1 VIVAIRELERIDSRV
16 LAAVRFV
23 DAATGF
29 AVGAGLNLTA
39 PAAAQLTR
47 NRSGLYIVRRHV
59 PLAAH
64 SDAFLAPPA
73 APAIGSVPF
82 VFEVDD
88 PVGVYLRRTVRLDLP
103 RDAAPENAD
112 ADTSLF
118 RPVEVELYRS
128 PAAALGAN
136 WAALRISL
144 TERASGDALAGALI
158 RVVANGDVLAR
169 GTSDWRGEALVA
181 VVGVPITTWAEDEAA
196 VVVTEIDATLQVFFD
211 ASAGSVRLPAEQL
224 AARRQPARLPAPDPQ
239 AIENNPAARVGA
251 APVSI
256 AAGRP
261 LALALALDLPG

>member
-1 VIVAIRELERIDSRV
+1 MRELEHIDTRA

-29 AVGAGLNLTA
+29 TVGTGLRLTTS
-39 PAAAQLTR
+39 PAADLMR
-47 NRSGLYIVRRHV
+47 NRSGLYIVRRHAS
-59 PLAAH
+59 LAAH
-64 SDAFLAPPA
+64 TEAFLAPPA
-73 APAIGSVPF
+73 TPAPGGVPL
-82 VFEVDD
+82 VFQVDD
-88 PVGVYLRRTVRLDLP
+88 PAGIYLPRTVRLDLP

-112 ADTSLF
+112 AEDSLF
-118 RPVEVELYRS
+118 QPFEVELYRS
-128 PAAALGAN
+128 PASPLGAN

-144 TERASGDALAGALI
+144 TERASGDALGGALI

-169 GTSDWRGEALVA
+169 STSDWRGEALVA
-181 VVGVPITTWAEDEAA
+181 VVGVPITTWSEDEDA
-196 VVVTEIDATLQVFFD
+196 VIATEIAATVEVFFD
-211 ASAGSVRLPAEQL
+211 ASAGSVRLPAAEV

-239 AIENNPAARVGA
+239 RLENNPAARAGT